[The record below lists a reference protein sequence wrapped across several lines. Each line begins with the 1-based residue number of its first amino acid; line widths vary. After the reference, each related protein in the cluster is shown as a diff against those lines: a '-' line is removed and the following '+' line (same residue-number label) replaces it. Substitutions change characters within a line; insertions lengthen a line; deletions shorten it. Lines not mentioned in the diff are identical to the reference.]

1 MRAPLHDVHVSNL
14 LTYGSLAAA
23 VTAVAASVGA
33 HNTPAAG
40 CALALAAIMDTF
52 DGRFAR
58 RFHRSPRQARLGH
71 ELDSLVDAV
80 TFGLAPVVV
89 VSAQFP
95 SHSPAAV
102 VSWSVA
108 LFYVLAVV
116 TRLAFYNVQ
125 EDQESFVGIPTPAAA
140 LICCTSLLLPLPG
153 AAACWPLALGGV
165 LMIAPLPIARPR
177 ARELSFFAAW
187 AASLVIALT
196 ALAIRSSAAA
206 R

>member
-1 MRAPLHDVHVSNL
+1 MRAPVHDVHVSNV

-23 VTAVAASVGA
+23 VTAVAATVGA
-33 HNTPAAG
+33 HNTPVAG

-71 ELDSLVDAV
+71 ELDGLVDAV
-80 TFGLAPVVV
+80 TFGLAPVIV
-89 VSAQFP
+89 VSARFP
-95 SHSPAAV
+95 SDSLAAV
-102 VSWSVA
+102 VSWAVA

-125 EDQESFVGIPTPAAA
+125 EDLQRFIGIPTPAAG
-140 LICCTSLLLPLPG
+140 LICCTSLLLPSPG
-153 AAACWPLALGGV
+153 PAACWPLALSGV

-177 ARELSFFAAW
+177 ARGLSFFAAW
-187 AASLVIALT
+187 AASLVIAF
-196 ALAIRSSAAA
+196 AVRAVR
-206 R
+206 